1 MSMGEDG
8 EGGEVWHTSELGVLL
23 DRRVASPRQDL
34 AIRHPAMAKSSQAL
48 NSKNSLCR
56 ISRTL
61 SQPQP
66 GEVRDLRLNSV
77 CLETA
82 GSLLLIEI

>member
-34 AIRHPAMAKSSQAL
+34 AIRHPAMAH
-48 NSKNSLCR
+48 NS
-56 ISRTL
+56 IF
-61 SQPQP
+61 
-66 GEVRDLRLNSV
+66 
-77 CLETA
+77 
-82 GSLLLIEI
+82 